1 MTERIFSL
9 MFFVAD
15 NLESKSG
22 ENPFANSQTVSDL
35 LLSGQRCFWDVQL
48 CFTFEKERK
57 KDRERKRERD
67 AQECFRDA

>member
-1 MTERIFSL
+1 MTLKKKLSFLGFLRKTEIKFCVPQFMTERIFSL

-35 LLSGQRCFWDVQL
+35 LLSG
-48 CFTFEKERK
+48 
-57 KDRERKRERD
+57 
-67 AQECFRDA
+67 

>member
-35 LLSGQRCFWDVQL
+35 LLSG
-48 CFTFEKERK
+48 
-57 KDRERKRERD
+57 
-67 AQECFRDA
+67 